1 MRDVIALSNPGTTNY
16 ELEIV
21 RPQSINDMNQV
32 VHALRGNKA
41 VILNLENLETREA
54 QRMSDFASGSTYAI
68 SGSQS
73 KLGEGVFL
81 FTPNTIKIQD
91 RLEEPKVSE

>member
-1 MRDVIALSNPGTTNY
+1 MRDVISLSNSGNSNY

-21 RPQSINDMNQV
+21 RPQSINEMTQV
-32 VHALRGNKA
+32 VDALRGNKA
-41 VILNLENLETREA
+41 VILNLENLEAREA
-54 QRMSDFASGSTYAI
+54 QRISDFASGSTFAI

-73 KLGEGVFL
+73 KLGEGVYL

-91 RLEEPKVSE
+91 RVEAVEVPT